1 MNSNKIDQALVDL
14 LADQV
19 KQTTLGGC
27 LLITLV
33 GTIISFSFPANQVFL
48 WMFVGYLLAIPRFLI
63 LAHIQNSLTP
73 EDSRIGLEWI
83 IGIVLFA
90 SGLHWG
96 AAGWL
101 FLDTS
106 NVQDFA
112 LVCGAILG
120 VIASSLAIYSTK
132 PLICCLFTFT
142 VFSIV
147 SIKLATL
154 GNWGLVIMCLVVL
167 PPYALGS
174 RTLGRRIEQSVT
186 QDFRNAELLQQVR
199 EANDA
204 MEKASRE
211 KSLFMTATSHDL
223 RQPLHAQS
231 MYLQIMSTRAKG
243 TEFEEIVDK
252 VMISNDALIALFNS
266 LLEVS
271 QLDAGTIDVHA
282 SHHSLLEVASLIV
295 EEFQEIANQK
305 GLKIELVG
313 SDYVVYS
320 DPILLLRILRNLV
333 SNAVKFTNEGKITLK
348 LQAIDSHVQVSVIDT
363 GIGIP
368 QSEQNTIFSEYT
380 QLQNPSR
387 DRNKGIGLG
396 LALVRRMCQL
406 LQHELWVSSEPGV
419 GSSFHIAVPSGK
431 TSEMKSVSHE
441 PVSTAIQNLDVMV
454 IDDEQPILDAMYTLF
469 SDWNCRA
476 RTFSSLLEARSE
488 ILDSEYLPDL
498 IITDY
503 RLDEHTNG
511 IEVIGQLRQLLE
523 HDVPAIIISGDTDPL
538 LLESIQNEDF
548 YLLHKP
554 VNVSK
559 LRKVIGSL
567 LRDENE
573 DRLVD

>member
-1 MNSNKIDQALVDL
+1 MNSDKIDQALVDL

-33 GTIISFSFPANQVFL
+33 GAIISFSFPTNQVLL
-48 WMFVGYLLAIPRFLI
+48 WMFAGYLLAIPRYLI
-63 LAHIQNSLTP
+63 LAHAPKSLTP
-73 EDSRIGLEWI
+73 DDSRTGLEWI
-83 IGIVLFA
+83 IGIALFT

-96 AAGWL
+96 AAGWF
-101 FLDTS
+101 FLETS

-147 SIKLATL
+147 SIKLAML
-154 GNWGLVIMCLVVL
+154 ENWGLVIMCLVVL
-167 PPYALGS
+167 PPYALVS

-186 QDFRNAELLQQVR
+186 QDFRNAELLQEVR
-199 EANDA
+199 RANEA

-231 MYLQIMSTRAKG
+231 IYLQIMSTRAKG
-243 TEFEEIVDK
+243 TEFSEIVDK
-252 VMISNDALIALFNS
+252 VMSSNDALIALFNS

-271 QLDAGTIDVHA
+271 QLDAGTIAVHA
-282 SHHSLLEVASLIV
+282 SHHSILEVATLIV
-295 EEFQEIANQK
+295 EEFQEVANQK
-305 GLKIELVG
+305 GLNIELIG
-313 SDYVVYS
+313 CDYVVYS

-333 SNAVKFTNEGKITLK
+333 SNAVKFTTEGKITVK
-348 LQAIDSHVQVSVIDT
+348 LQEVDSHIQVSVIDT

-368 QSEQNTIFSEYT
+368 QSEQSTIFSEYT
-380 QLQNPSR
+380 QLQNPAR
-387 DRNKGIGLG
+387 DRNNGIGLG
-396 LALVRRMCQL
+396 LALVRRICQL
-406 LQHELWVSSEPGV
+406 LEHKLWVSSEPGV
-419 GSSFHIAVPSGK
+419 GSSFHIAVPAGK
-431 TSEMKSVSHE
+431 TEEMTSVSHE
-441 PVSTAIQNLDVMV
+441 PIATAIQNLDVMI

-476 RTFSSLLEARSE
+476 RVFSSPLEARSE
-488 ILDSEYLPDL
+488 ISDKKCLPDL

-503 RLDEHTNG
+503 RLNEQTNG
-511 IEVIGQLRQLLE
+511 IEVIAQLRQLLE

-538 LLESIQNEDF
+538 LLEKIQNEDF

-554 VNVSK
+554 VNIAK
-559 LRKVIGSL
+559 LRKVIASL
-567 LRDENE
+567 LRKEISD
-573 DRLVD
+573 